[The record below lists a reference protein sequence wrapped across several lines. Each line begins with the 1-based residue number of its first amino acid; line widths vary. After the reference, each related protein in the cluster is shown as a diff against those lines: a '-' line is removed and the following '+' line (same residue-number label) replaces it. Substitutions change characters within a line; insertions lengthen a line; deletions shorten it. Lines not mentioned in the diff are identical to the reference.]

1 METSPLIWRAS
12 QWTDFYMIGT
22 SIIKELRKALLLFKN
37 VQRYLLLNS
46 NSLEKKKASFSR
58 MHTCSLETL
67 AYLIKAFFKVT

>member
-12 QWTDFYMIGT
+12 QWTDFYMIET

-46 NSLEKKKASFSR
+46 NSLEKK
-58 MHTCSLETL
+58 MHLLQECIHALWKHL
-67 AYLIKAFFKVT
+67 PI